1 MTRFEYLH
9 FVTNFLQR
17 KSDSN
22 VLTNRFPVSMLSNNT
37 SYMIVTSFHSFPC
50 LFINFQNP
58 RTRIRTSF
66 LQNCRIPHFPRIH
79 LREAWIPELC
89 IVRVR
94 YVFKIQASQSYRL
107 AIPHKTNNVCNLRRQ
122 FPHKAEPLSC
132 NSMNT
137 QQSLAN
143 LVQQTSLR

>member
-50 LFINFQNP
+50 LFINSQNP

-94 YVFKIQASQSYRL
+94 YVFKIQASHDYSATMLSSSLFFRPSWWL
-107 AIPHKTNNVCNLRRQ
+107 LSPSLLR
-122 FPHKAEPLSC
+122 
-132 NSMNT
+132 
-137 QQSLAN
+137 SL
-143 LVQQTSLR
+143 LRSFS